1 MEWPSALINII
12 GKKNAAIS
20 GDGVIN
26 GRGKV
31 FWDKYWNM
39 REDYEAKG
47 LRWIVDY
54 DCERPRGILL
64 PNVRM

>member
-1 MEWPSALINII
+1 MCRDVYKRQEMEWPSALINII

-39 REDYEAKG
+39 RED
-47 LRWIVDY
+47 LSLIH
-54 DCERPRGILL
+54 I
-64 PNVRM
+64 

>member
-31 FWDKYWNM
+31 FL
-39 REDYEAKG
+39 G
-47 LRWIVDY
+47 
-54 DCERPRGILL
+54 
-64 PNVRM
+64 